1 MHGPEMKYGGLSGP
15 LGRRIEM
22 QAQPEL
28 MRQHEAY
35 RAVRERLFSKPKPVP
50 ALAVLR
56 DYDAHVRAFRDWNDL
71 RATLKAA
78 GTSASVS
85 VSFGPYASYSAPV
98 VIPEEVEPVAVR
110 RTMKEICLDV
120 LQRFPGATLEDVKG
134 RRRSRYIVAARHSCM
149 YAIYTERKDISFTVL
164 GKFFERDHTSCIF
177 AVRNMESGRT
187 WLNIL
192 PPAQS
197 ASRNKELSADEME
210 FLRHIR
216 DRLPLKSGTAK
227 DRSQERPR
235 ARMRNIGFAEYSE
248 RLRRW
253 VITPAG
259 LEALRRAEE
268 SA

>member
-1 MHGPEMKYGGLSGP
+1 
-15 LGRRIEM
+15 M

-35 RAVRERLFSKPKPVP
+35 RAVRERLFPKPKPAP

-110 RTMKEICLDV
+110 RSMKEICLDV

-134 RRRSRYIVAARHSCM
+134 PRRSRYIVAARHTCV
-149 YAIYTERKDISFTVL
+149 YAIYAERKDISFTSL
-164 GKFFERDHTSCIF
+164 GRFFERDHTTVLHAIRNIENGKAWPNLRPPIV
-177 AVRNMESGRT
+177 AVPR
-187 WLNIL
+187 
-192 PPAQS
+192 
-197 ASRNKELSADEME
+197 KELSRDELE
-210 FLRHIR
+210 FLRFIR
-216 DRLPLKSGTAK
+216 DRKPLPSGVAK

-259 LEALRRAEE
+259 LEALKRAEE